1 MAEQGTR
8 TIRARTWRYPLILGG
23 NFLLLSAVLG
33 IRPHNR
39 EDWILENI
47 IAFAFVG
54 ALAAT
59 ARRFP
64 FSRISY
70 TLIFTFLCLHAVGA
84 HYTYSIVPYDDWF
97 EAVTG
102 RSLSA
107 VMGWERNHYDRLVH
121 LCYGLLMAYP
131 IREIFLRIGEA
142 RGFWGY
148 FLPLEM
154 TVATSAVYEIFEW
167 GVATIFGPELG
178 TLYVGTQGDP
188 WDAQKDMTL
197 AATGA
202 IIAMAATAFVA
213 SRTERDFARE
223 WTESLRVKRADPLGE
238 EGGKE
243 QPD

>member
-1 MAEQGTR
+1 V
-8 TIRARTWRYPLILGG
+8 RTWRYPLILGG
-23 NFLLLSAVLG
+23 LFVLLQAILG
-33 IRPHNR
+33 IRPHHR
-39 EDWILENI
+39 EDWILENV

-54 ALAAT
+54 VLAAT

-70 TLIFTFLCLHAVGA
+70 TLIFIFLCLHTVGA
-84 HYTYSIVPYDDWF
+84 HYTYSIVPYDAWF

-102 RSLSA
+102 RTLSA
-107 VMGWERNHYDRLVH
+107 IMGWERNHYDRLVH
-121 LCYGLLMAYP
+121 LCYGLLLAYP

-167 GVATIFGPELG
+167 AAASIFGPEIG
-178 TLYVGTQGDP
+178 VLYVGTQGDP

-197 AATGA
+197 AAIGA
-202 IIAMAATAFVA
+202 IVAMTVTAFVA
-213 SRTERDFARE
+213 SRIERDFARE
-223 WTESLRVKRADPLGE
+223 WTESLRVKRAEPLGE
-238 EGGKE
+238 EAVRAAQRDKE
-243 QPD
+243 T